1 MLSNGPELDPEK
13 TARYAGQIH
22 KLEDQLARYRKVP
35 IFSDARKLCCTL
47 P

>member
-22 KLEDQLARYRKVP
+22 KLEDQLARYCKVP
-35 IFSDARKLCCTL
+35 KFSDTKKLGCNL

>member
-22 KLEDQLARYRKVP
+22 KLEDQVARYVTSLVVYCVLVLFKK
-35 IFSDARKLCCTL
+35 I
-47 P
+47 